1 MNTYIQNLNRIEFL
15 ITLACTGRCKHC
27 SEGDH
32 TTSGECIDSNAAV
45 QVIYKLCNEYN
56 IESLMTFGGEPLL
69 HPDAVCRIHTAAR
82 EMNIPERSLI
92 TNGFFSQDEEK
103 IKSVAVK
110 LGQSGVNG
118 ILLSVDAFHQ
128 ETIPLKP
135 VKDFAKAVQNAGIS
149 IRTNP
154 AWLVNKDDENPYN
167 QRTYEILNEFESMGI
182 DSAKGNDIFPRG
194 NAFKY
199 FSDYFDPSK
208 KYISPYDENPKD
220 IRSIC
225 IYPNG
230 NVLGDNIYQSDIMDI
245 IKNYMPED

>member
-1 MNTYIQNLNRIEFL
+1 MNPYIQNLNRIEFL

-32 TTSGECIDSNAAV
+32 VASGEHIDSNAAV
-45 QVIYKLCNEYN
+45 QVVYKLCNEYR
-56 IESLMTFGGEPLL
+56 IQSLMTFGGEPLL
-69 HPDAVCRIHTAAR
+69 HPDEVCKIHTAAR
-82 EMNIPERSLI
+82 EMNISKRSII
-92 TNGFFSQDEEK
+92 TNGFFSKDEER

-135 VKDFAKAVQNAGIS
+135 VKVFAKAVQNAGIS

-154 AWLVNKDDENPYN
+154 AWLVSKDAENAYN
-167 QRTYEILNEFESMGI
+167 QQTYKILKEFESIGI
-182 DSAKGNDIFPRG
+182 DASEGNDIFPRG
-194 NAFKY
+194 NALKY
-199 FSDYFDPSK
+199 FSEYFDPSK
-208 KYISPYDENPKD
+208 KYISPYTENPKD
-220 IRSIC
+220 VHSIC

-230 NVLGDNIYQSDIMDI
+230 DVLDDNIYRSDIMDI
-245 IKNYMPED
+245 IQNYMPED